1 MYAMFKR
8 RGLVVTRKCWAE
20 LTRSERRAT
29 QELGCDE
36 QLWDSNANLPA
47 LHEIATW
54 RRFTPAQ
61 CHAAAVLGLRQPE
74 GNIEEVAA
82 EEEDDDEDLFEMEKI
97 VVRCPSPQ
105 GPSSFAR
112 RPSHLREPASGGAR
126 VAYRRARV
134 CGAWP
139 TRARRAWHR
148 ASDLGVRL
156 T

>member
-82 EEEDDDEDLFEMEKI
+82 EEEEDEDLFEMEKI
-97 VVRCPSPQ
+97 VVRSPSPHK
-105 GPSSFAR
+105 GPP
-112 RPSHLREPASGGAR
+112 PSPDVLPTCASLPPEECGLRTDVRGCAEPGRHVHGALGTAPLTLASG
-126 VAYRRARV
+126 
-134 CGAWP
+134 
-139 TRARRAWHR
+139 
-148 ASDLGVRL
+148 
-156 T
+156 